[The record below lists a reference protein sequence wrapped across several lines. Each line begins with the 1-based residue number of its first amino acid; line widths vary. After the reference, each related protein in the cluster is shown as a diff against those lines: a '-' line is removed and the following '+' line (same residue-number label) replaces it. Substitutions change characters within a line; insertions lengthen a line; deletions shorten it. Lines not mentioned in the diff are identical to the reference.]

1 MLDLRQIQYFVCV
14 YEEGSFTRAARRLN
28 VVQPA
33 LSMQIQRLEKRLG
46 IDLFERTPRGVNAT
60 PAADSVYRLYQ
71 PLLLDLRNAG
81 RLVLELSG
89 KVSGKIAVGIIP
101 SITNSVLPDVLS
113 RFGAKYPDVEIR
125 IDEAYSGTLID
136 WVVSG
141 DLDIAIGNSTRRK
154 DGISTHPLVEE
165 ELLLVERRNFGKRR
179 PGPIAFRE
187 LSELG
192 LVLPSRRHGIRIIV
206 NEVAGQQALRIVPKI
221 EVDALAP
228 TLRLVAEGGLMTVL
242 PAIVARRAAA
252 DLPLQTRRII
262 EPKLTRELV
271 YVYRAQRPLS
281 LAVKS
286 FIALLSE
293 ELRRALGQETTAGR
307 RDVVGS

>member
-1 MLDLRQIQYFVCV
+1 M
-14 YEEGSFTRAARRLN
+14 
-28 VVQPA
+28 
-33 LSMQIQRLEKRLG
+33 M
-46 IDLFERTPRGVNAT
+46 
-60 PAADSVYRLYQ
+60 
-71 PLLLDLRNAG
+71 
-81 RLVLELSG
+81 ELSG

-101 SITNSVLPDVLS
+101 STTNSVLPDVLS

-141 DLDIAIGNSTRRK
+141 DLDI
-154 DGISTHPLVEE
+154 
-165 ELLLVERRNFGKRR
+165 
-179 PGPIAFRE
+179 
-187 LSELG
+187 
-192 LVLPSRRHGIRIIV
+192 
-206 NEVAGQQALRIVPKI
+206 
-221 EVDALAP
+221 
-228 TLRLVAEGGLMTVL
+228 
-242 PAIVARRAAA
+242 AAA

>member
-271 YVYRAQRPLS
+271 LCVSRAAAFVPRG
-281 LAVKS
+281 
-286 FIALLSE
+286 E
-293 ELRRALGQETTAGR
+293 ELHGTPE
-307 RDVVGS
+307 